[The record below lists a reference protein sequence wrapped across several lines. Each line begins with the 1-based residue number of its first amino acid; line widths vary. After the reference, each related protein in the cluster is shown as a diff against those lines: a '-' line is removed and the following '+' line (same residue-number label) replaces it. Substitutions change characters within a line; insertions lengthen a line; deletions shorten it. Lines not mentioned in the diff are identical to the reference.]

1 MPGQAGPAESVTIT
15 LISIALGA
23 LTGLVLALAGAGGTI
38 IAVPLLIFGLH
49 FTVAQAAPVALFAV
63 CLSAGIGALIAHRQ
77 RHVRYRAAG
86 FIVITGII
94 TAPLGIWVAQHLPNT
109 PLTLLFAAVL
119 FFVAIRM
126 MLHSKTPNQPPA
138 EQPCESVS
146 VPCRLEYDQGRLV
159 WNWPCA
165 GALALSGATTG
176 FLSGLLGV
184 GGGFVVVPALQKA
197 TNLPMQSILATSLAV
212 IALVSAMGVIT
223 ASSLGGMNWLV
234 ALPFAAGALGGML
247 IGRLFARRLEGPRLQ
262 QGFALVAILV
272 ALGMAVKAILPLI

>member
-1 MPGQAGPAESVTIT
+1 MPGQAGPVESAIMT

-49 FTVAQAAPVALFAV
+49 FTVAQAAPVALLAV

-77 RHVRYRAAG
+77 RLVRYRAAG
-86 FIVITGII
+86 FIAITGII
-94 TAPLGIWVAQHLPNT
+94 TAPLGIWLAQHLPNM

-119 FFVAIRM
+119 LFVAIRM
-126 MLHSKTPNQPPA
+126 LVHGKTPNQPPA

-165 GALALSGATTG
+165 RALALSGATTG

-247 IGRLFARRLEGPRLQ
+247 IGRLAASRLEGPRLQ
-262 QGFALVAILV
+262 QAFALVAILV
-272 ALGMAVKAILPLI
+272 ALGLAVKAILPLI